1 MDIGSQISCGIGV
14 GGSILQGP
22 PPSPSP
28 SPASE
33 GFPADAREREQGHYV
48 AYEALH
54 PPSVLKHINIYINLL
69 KILNYCFY
77 IKTGQLRRI

>member
-1 MDIGSQISCGIGV
+1 MNYKIKFAIYTGSQISCGIGA
-14 GGSILQGP
+14 GGSILGGP

-54 PPSVLKHINIYINLL
+54 PPLVSNILKP
-69 KILNYCFY
+69 FY
-77 IKTGQLRRI
+77 IISSI